1 MTGQGHSPP
10 QESPHFKQ
18 HQSSQELL
26 IFDNSRQFS
35 VNTTYVQLRLYYER
49 FTLGLNTQKESF
61 RCETGSLYTLQ
72 TCWGLVKQNIHIK
85 SHKADLLLKDNPQ
98 GKVAALQCHILDL
111 QGSGSLARWTFVCI
125 LHGSLMPHTEGPW
138 KIIDLW
144 FYTPKVQE
152 SLGKGIEYHS
162 VSGKGQSRLT
172 NPSLS

>member
-35 VNTTYVQLRLYYER
+35 VNTPNVQLRLYYER
-49 FTLGLNTQKESF
+49 FTLGLNTQKESY

-111 QGSGSLARWTFVCI
+111 QGSGSLAREDGHLSAFSMGLTCLTMRDPGKSLTFGFI
-125 LHGSLMPHTEGPW
+125 PQ
-138 KIIDLW
+138 K
-144 FYTPKVQE
+144 
-152 SLGKGIEYHS
+152 
-162 VSGKGQSRLT
+162 SRNL
-172 NPSLS
+172 